1 MEKVMLVLKM
11 LPAIIAAIKAIEE
24 AIPGN
29 GQGEQKLAA
38 LRQIL
43 ELTDGA
49 ISNLWPTIEAVVKVL
64 VRTFNDTGVFK
75 K

>member
-1 MEKVMLVLKM
+1 MEKIILVLKM
-11 LPAIIAAIKAIEE
+11 LPVIIAAIKAIED

-29 GQGEQKLAA
+29 GKGEQKLAM

-43 ELTDGA
+43 ELTDST
-49 ISNLWPTIEAVVKVL
+49 ITNLWPTIESVVKVL
-64 VRTFNDTGVFK
+64 VNTFNDTGTFK

>member
-1 MEKVMLVLKM
+1 MLVLKM
-11 LPAIIAAIKAIEE
+11 LPVIIAAIKAIED

-29 GQGEQKLAA
+29 GKGEQKLAM

-43 ELTDGA
+43 ELADGT
-49 ISNLWPTIEAVVKVL
+49 ITSLWPTIESVVKVL
-64 VRTFNDTGVFK
+64 VKTFNDTGVFK

>member
-1 MEKVMLVLKM
+1 MLVLKM
-11 LPAIIAAIKAIEE
+11 LPVIIAAIKAIED

-29 GQGEQKLAA
+29 GKGEQKLAM

-43 ELTDGA
+43 ELTDST
-49 ISNLWPTIEAVVKVL
+49 ITNLWPTIESVVKVL
-64 VRTFNDTGVFK
+64 VNTFNDTGVFK

>member
-1 MEKVMLVLKM
+1 MLVLKM
-11 LPAIIAAIKAIEE
+11 LPVIIAAIKAIED

-29 GQGEQKLAA
+29 GKGEQKLAM

-43 ELTDGA
+43 ELTDST
-49 ISNLWPTIEAVVKVL
+49 ITNLRPTIESVVKVL
-64 VRTFNDTGVFK
+64 VNTFNDTGTFK

>member
-1 MEKVMLVLKM
+1 MLVLKM
-11 LPAIIAAIKAIEE
+11 LPVIIAAIKAIED

-29 GQGEQKLAA
+29 GKGEQKLAM

-43 ELTDGA
+43 ELTDST
-49 ISNLWPTIEAVVKVL
+49 ITNLWPTIESVVKVL
-64 VRTFNDTGVFK
+64 VNTFNDTGTFK

>member
-11 LPAIIAAIKAIEE
+11 LPVIIAAIKAIEE

-29 GQGEQKLAA
+29 GQGEQKLAM
-38 LRQIL
+38 LRQVL
-43 ELTDGA
+43 ELADGT
-49 ISNLWPTIEAVVKVL
+49 ITNLWPTIESVVKVL

>member
-1 MEKVMLVLKM
+1 MLVLKM
-11 LPAIIAAIKAIEE
+11 LPVIIAAIKAIEE

-29 GQGEQKLAA
+29 GQGEQKLAM

-43 ELTDGA
+43 ELADGA
-49 ISNLWPTIEAVVKVL
+49 ATNIWPTIEGLVKVL
-64 VRTFNDTGVFK
+64 VKTFNDTGVFK